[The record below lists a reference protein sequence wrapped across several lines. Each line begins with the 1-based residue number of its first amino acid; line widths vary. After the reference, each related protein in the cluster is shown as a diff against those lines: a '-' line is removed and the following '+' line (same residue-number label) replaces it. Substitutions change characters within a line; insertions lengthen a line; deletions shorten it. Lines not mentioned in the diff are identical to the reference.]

1 MKLFTHFIFL
11 FTGFLFYGCYG
22 SVNLETDWVQQPL
35 SELSQNP
42 ELKWEEKFNEPFQ
55 HVFTINDSIALVF
68 THRSTAFMLNSS
80 SGKSEGSK
88 WHPNLRKF
96 SNVKIHTTVD
106 GFAFTSRKGE
116 MVGFYDLNYGDQR
129 WKRKEKDLIASGL
142 TIVNDSL
149 IAIANRN
156 TLKFLMVESGDLLSE
171 RNYRHGIISI
181 KQDGESLF
189 LIQDNGSLQALEID
203 KLIWEINLGLTHESK
218 IVNAWDSRLG
228 VVNNETLFF
237 LNKGTGQIKDEIN
250 WEPIADVLLMP
261 DQDHIIL
268 VSKNGNMASISQTT
282 GEKIEF
288 DLPDYG
294 LVKHALICSGD
305 LCIIPFADGTLS
317 GINIKNRSRKWQIET
332 GRPITGIWRVGRGF
346 MTQDVKKIIRYYQ

>member
-1 MKLFTHFIFL
+1 
-11 FTGFLFYGCYG
+11 
-22 SVNLETDWVQQPL
+22 V
-35 SELSQNP
+35 
-42 ELKWEEKFNEPFQ
+42 
-55 HVFTINDSIALVF
+55 
-68 THRSTAFMLNSS
+68 
-80 SGKSEGSK
+80 
-88 WHPNLRKF
+88 
-96 SNVKIHTTVD
+96 
-106 GFAFTSRKGE
+106 
-116 MVGFYDLNYGDQR
+116 
-129 WKRKEKDLIASGL
+129 
-142 TIVNDSL
+142 
-149 IAIANRN
+149 
-156 TLKFLMVESGDLLSE
+156 KFLSVDSGDLITEWKYRQGILSLQ
-171 RNYRHGIISI
+171 
-181 KQDGESLF
+181 QDGKFLF
-189 LIQDNGSLQALEID
+189 VIQDNGILQALEID

-218 IVNAWDSRLG
+218 IVDAWDSTLG

-237 LNKGTGQIKDEIN
+237 LNKGTGEIKDEIN

-294 LVKHALICSGD
+294 LVKHAPICSGD